1 MDSETRLEM
10 LLTPWVQS
18 WFQYPQQKMQMG
30 NGVVT
35 PSQSMT
41 HKSQPVAQKQLFLV
55 PRWEIS
61 PRVSVTKS
69 GPATSFHSTPSMAA
83 VIRPFTQ
90 AKGILLK
97 FRVTESVPGSGSN
110 VESRHLD
117 VGVDSSRRKSRQIV
131 CPPRT
136 PHTHVMG
143 ARSHTL
149 RGARHTHAMGS
160 TPSHTRWGARPH
172 TRNGKTGGQGL
183 RRTHE
188 AGHALPVYRPGPS
201 RHQQAGQGW
210 LSRLGKVKTG
220 SVLQGHQH
228 GLPSLV

>member
-41 HKSQPVAQKQLFLV
+41 HKSQPVAQKYSYSWYQDGKFLPGV
-55 PRWEIS
+55 SCDKAS
-61 PRVSVTKS
+61 PRHLFTARSMGCCLQDPSHRPRAFLSSS
-69 GPATSFHSTPSMAA
+69 GL
-83 VIRPFTQ
+83 RNR
-90 AKGILLK
+90 
-97 FRVTESVPGSGSN
+97 FRGSGSD

-136 PHTHVMG
+136 PHTHAMG
-143 ARSHTL
+143 ARLTPTRWEN
-149 RGARHTHAMGS
+149 RGAR
-160 TPSHTRWGARPH
+160 ARGEDP
-172 TRNGKTGGQGL
+172 
-183 RRTHE
+183 
-188 AGHALPVYRPGPS
+188 
-201 RHQQAGQGW
+201 
-210 LSRLGKVKTG
+210 
-220 SVLQGHQH
+220 
-228 GLPSLV
+228 